1 MDAILLCM
9 KKRGILFFRKI
20 KFPTTNVVRFH
31 AKNNFLGL
39 LRSRCNEYDNVLIM
53 AHGANHAILT
63 TTTDLH
69 RPYEFKGPYTTGGD
83 LRKIDV
89 PRYTQIANAIPPLF
103 AEQVGLTLKQLIIA
117 ANAKSE

>member
-20 KFPTTNVVRFH
+20 KFPTTHVVRFH
-31 AKNNFLGL
+31 SKDNFLGL

-53 AHGANHAILT
+53 ANGAKHAILN

-69 RPYEFKGPYTTGGD
+69 RTYVAYIDKKETD
-83 LRKIDV
+83 ELR
-89 PRYTQIANAIPPLF
+89 F
-103 AEQVGLTLKQLIIA
+103 II
-117 ANAKSE
+117 